1 MNIDNLIAT
10 NITVTHND
18 ETRALPPTKIDDI
31 DRRVA
36 ETIRD
41 LSDDGFNPFGSGP
54 EPIGRR
60 V

>member
-10 NITVTHND
+10 NITVTHD
-18 ETRALPPTKIDDI
+18 GETRVLPPTKIDNLDC
-31 DRRVA
+31 RVA

-60 V
+60 K